1 MMKQLKVLAA
11 SALVAELDGSV
22 LAEKNAHQR
31 VPIASVT
38 KLIIIYQLYAA
49 VERHQ
54 LNWTDQLTTT
64 KRIAEF
70 TKGEV
75 VAEIKLTEGETYT
88 VKDALDALLIL
99 SENTFAFV
107 FAEKLFKNL
116 TNWHRKTIALLESW
130 GINNPIIPNPAGLS
144 NQDLETYKDPEM
156 TDSYEP
162 LFSAKEVLIITEK
175 IVDRFPEVLK
185 IAQEWKF
192 NFKSNRQEYPY
203 LNRFKF
209 LAITKHKWIGL
220 KTGTSPDTES
230 FVGIVQSDQKQFVTV
245 YLAAKIDFLEPKG
258 RNCYV
263 ESEKMLSSVL
273 K

>member
-88 VKDALDALLIL
+88 VKD
-99 SENTFAFV
+99 
-107 FAEKLFKNL
+107 
-116 TNWHRKTIALLESW
+116 
-130 GINNPIIPNPAGLS
+130 
-144 NQDLETYKDPEM
+144 
-156 TDSYEP
+156 
-162 LFSAKEVLIITEK
+162 
-175 IVDRFPEVLK
+175 
-185 IAQEWKF
+185 
-192 NFKSNRQEYPY
+192 
-203 LNRFKF
+203 
-209 LAITKHKWIGL
+209 
-220 KTGTSPDTES
+220 
-230 FVGIVQSDQKQFVTV
+230 
-245 YLAAKIDFLEPKG
+245 
-258 RNCYV
+258 
-263 ESEKMLSSVL
+263 
-273 K
+273 